1 MSGYPHISL
10 PTLGTQYELNSLL
23 SINTIGRKSSA
34 VSQVSQPVDVF
45 DGRVSRYIDAD
56 VSNILNKDDSYG
68 EDPRNFT
75 LQTILDMTS
84 DNVLSEDVHV
94 SPPKAE
100 PEQFTSRPMSVV
112 EVESLAA
119 PSLHQPSPSPQV
131 EVESLAAPPLHQPSP
146 FPQVEVESLQA
157 PTLHLT
163 PPSPSPQE
171 ERERPRSTNFDQP
184 PDVPV
189 KVRPGHSLHGSHSHC
204 RP

>member
-34 VSQVSQPVDVF
+34 VSQVSQPLDVF

-119 PSLHQPSPSPQV
+119 PSLHQPSP
-131 EVESLAAPPLHQPSP
+131 